1 MLIIYILANTYIAY
15 KLHSKTYA
23 ISALIVGIIGFI
35 AGFDFGNPYYDI
47 MPGRLNEII
56 RAIFMTLAVI
66 SILGFMSLIIAPP
79 KIALI
84 LTLAGSI
91 YCVCEAY
98 YVRRTEITIYTD
110 KLDRNIRIAFL
121 TDIHLGGLY
130 SPVHFARAMKI
141 VRDASPDIVL
151 LGGDTIDGD
160 PEYMTRE
167 LAELGRYETYA
178 VNGNHEHYHFLDYD
192 VEGAVWNAG
201 IRLLIDER
209 IEAHG
214 IVIIGLDDIPYGWIK
229 PYLKP
234 EDRDKFVLVL
244 KHRPGKPLDAQD
256 NFDLQLSGHTHGG
269 QFWPIGYFKNLALN
283 SKQGLHGKIFV
294 SNGVGFNGA
303 MMRLFTTPEVVIID
317 VISSSDTNRQS

>member
-1 MLIIYILANTYIAY
+1 MIFIAANAYIAY
-15 KLHSKTYA
+15 KLHSKIYA
-23 ISALIVGIIGFI
+23 LLALIVLVIGFI
-35 AGFDFGNPYYDI
+35 GKFDFGNPYYDL

-56 RAIFMTLAVI
+56 RAVYMTLTII
-66 SILGFMSLIIAPP
+66 SILGFMSLLVAKPR
-79 KIALI
+79 IALV
-84 LTLAGSI
+84 LTLAGSL
-91 YCVCEAY
+91 YCMYEAY
-98 YVRRTEITIYTD
+98 NVKRTDITLYTD
-110 KLDRNIRIAFL
+110 KIEHNIRIAFL
-121 TDIHLGGLY
+121 SDIHLGGLY
-130 SPVHFARAMKI
+130 SPAHFAKAMKI

-160 PEYMTRE
+160 PEYMTQQ
-167 LAELGRYETYA
+167 LSELGRYETYA

-192 VEGAVWNAG
+192 VEGAVRKAG

-269 QFWPIGYFKNLALN
+269 QFWPIGYFKNLALK
-283 SKQGLHGKIFV
+283 SKQGLNGKIFV

-303 MMRLFTTPEVVIID
+303 MMRLFTPPEIAIID
-317 VISSSDTNRQS
+317 IKRQS